1 MFRAASLVLALVATP
16 ALASSHYHA
25 QPAAKPAAAKLVLRD
40 TIWSCG
46 DAGCAA
52 ASQSSSR
59 PAIVCE
65 ILVKEVGAL
74 RSFSAGG
81 QPLTAEQLEKC
92 NARAD

>member
-1 MFRAASLVLALVATP
+1 MLKALIPALALIATP
-16 ALASSHYHA
+16 ALAAGHYHA

-59 PAIVCE
+59 PAIVCA

>member
-1 MFRAASLVLALVATP
+1 MYKALIPALALVAAPT
-16 ALASSHYHA
+16 LAGSHYHA
-25 QPAAKPAAAKLVLRD
+25 QPAAKRAAAKLVLRD

-46 DAGCAA
+46 DTGCAA
-52 ASQSSSR
+52 PTRSNSR

-92 NARAD
+92 NSRAN